1 MGFGQWLI
9 SGRVERRDHS
19 RHRPLAQRIVQTR
32 SPRLIRRRVASQRIR
47 HDGHLR
53 ITERQTSRANDRR
66 IDRPGK
72 TGPESRRRRRRERR
86 QCQSDGTR
94 QRRRTRESRR
104 RNRSLARSRPAP
116 ADPTPVRPA
125 PSRRHSTR
133 RRQQTPHQTLVLQTG
148 PLHARTAPR
157 VIPRNPKTLHDAGR
171 RLLHHARKHVRRAT
185 RRAIDGAHARTRP
198 RIHARQR
205 HNTENP
211 IEQHSLTAARHRY

>member
-1 MGFGQWLI
+1 MGFGQRLI

-19 RHRPLAQRIVQTR
+19 RHRPLAQRIAQTR

-86 QCQSDGTR
+86 ERQQRQSDGTR
-94 QRRRTRESRR
+94 QRRRTQESQR

-157 VIPRNPKTLHDAGR
+157 VIPRNPKS
-171 RLLHHARKHVRRAT
+171 
-185 RRAIDGAHARTRP
+185 P
-198 RIHARQR
+198 
-205 HNTENP
+205 P
-211 IEQHSLTAARHRY
+211 